1 MKPKLRT
8 IRTTRRP
15 TSVPRKAMLAA
26 AKAVTAARDPE
37 TDLIVR
43 GLASYKFDNLTVDSK
58 AEFTNVKRPK
68 KVHGMSRK

>member
-1 MKPKLRT
+1 MRPKLRT
-8 IRTTRRP
+8 IQTTRRP

-43 GLASYKFDNLTVDSK
+43 GLAS
-58 AEFTNVKRPK
+58 PK
-68 KVHGMSRK
+68 KVAGMSRK